1 MEYMVEILVPL
12 GFFALVII
20 LVWLGPRS
28 RKARLEAK
36 SDFGQRL
43 IDKFGSS
50 QEFASFL
57 DSKGSQRFLREFWLD
72 ASEPKQKVLRA
83 ITIGIVLT
91 ILGIG
96 LACLI
101 VWEEDFVY
109 LAIIVASLGVGFL
122 AAGAVSLQLSKRWGL
137 FSQD

>member
-1 MEYMVEILVPL
+1 MEHMVEIVVPL
-12 GFFALVII
+12 GFFALVIL
-20 LVWLGPRS
+20 LVWLGLRS

-43 IDKFGSS
+43 LDKFGSG
-50 QEFASFL
+50 QEFTSFL
-57 DSKGSQRFLREFWLD
+57 DSEGSQRFLKEFWLD
-72 ASEPKQKVLRA
+72 TVEPKQKVLRA

-96 LACLI
+96 LACLM

-109 LAIIVASLGVGFL
+109 PAIIVASLGVGFL
-122 AAGAVSLQLSKRWGL
+122 VAGAVTLHLSRRWGL
-137 FSQD
+137 FSQE